1 MKKENS
7 MPEVAFVSQS
17 LSSAFVRILYKII
30 IKDSS
35 ELTLQKKM
43 MKHDNIYAYSTVLRF
58 VKHFE

>member
-17 LSSAFVRILYKII
+17 LSSAFVRILCKII

-35 ELTLQKKM
+35 ELTLQKK
-43 MKHDNIYAYSTVLRF
+43 
-58 VKHFE
+58 

>member
-35 ELTLQKKM
+35 ELTLQKN
-43 MKHDNIYAYSTVLRF
+43 DET
-58 VKHFE
+58 